1 MDVPFEASLNSF
13 IFKFTPRISE
23 NCFSNLTKEQ
33 AGNLVL
39 KRKLASVKGKK
50 ADVSSVSRSSER
62 YR

>member
-39 KRKLASVKGKK
+39 TTGLKK
-50 ADVSSVSRSSER
+50 
-62 YR
+62 